1 MNFILFIINIVVF
14 WKFVLLK
21 LNLSNLWF
29 TYLLQNLLINF
40 NVFIF
45 SNWLSLL
52 ILTLIDLIFRL
63 RFITFIRVSSSRYL
77 LICDRYRLYFWF
89 LRHIIICFLSRN
101 ITSFNYSW
109 GLGSSSIR
117 IAAHSWVWSFVKIQT
132 YLSSFHT

>member
-21 LNLSNLWF
+21 LNLSNLRF

-45 SNWLSLL
+45 INWLSLL

-109 GLGSSSIR
+109 GLGSSSNR
-117 IAAHSWVWSFVKIQT
+117 IATHSWVWSFFEI
-132 YLSSFHT
+132 

>member
-21 LNLSNLWF
+21 LNLSNLRF

-117 IAAHSWVWSFVKIQT
+117 IATHSWVWSFFEI
-132 YLSSFHT
+132 